1 MKKTILAIF
10 IAAVMV
16 LSACQGKSSASG
28 GGSGKV
34 TLELMHFQ
42 TIETIAEST
51 EVKGYH
57 AMKDKYIA
65 EHPDIKVNESILQQI
80 DYQTKIMALAAA
92 DEMPDI
98 FFTKGSWVQN
108 FYDNNLMADLTGK
121 INPADYRDGVFLPVT
136 RNGKIYGS
144 PIQLVMTSLIFY
156 NEKMFNDIGYD
167 HFPTT
172 WDELVDANTKFKAKG
187 MTTIALGNKDR
198 WPYESCILSALG
210 DRFTGNDWTQSIILN
225 DGKAKFTDPAFVTAL
240 RYSQQ
245 MASMFNVNFNEINNN
260 QADALYCT
268 GKAASTIEGMWA
280 ISYILQN
287 ADPDVLANTKIA
299 ILPSVPGQKG
309 AVNATSGGAGWAQS
323 INAKLTGAKLDA
335 AIEYMKQ
342 TTGTEYSQFIMD
354 DSGLLGP
361 IDVPVKGKSSL
372 PALSQFYLDFTGTL
386 SYVPVYDILMDGAV
400 IDVMNSKLQELLA
413 GTATPEAVAAA
424 IQAEQDKIQ

>member
-1 MKKTILAIF
+1 MKKTILAVLLV
-10 IAAVMV
+10 AAMI
-16 LSACQGKSSASG
+16 LSACQGKKTASG
-28 GGSGKV
+28 GDDGKV
-34 TLELMHFQ
+34 TLDLMHFQ
-42 TIETIAEST
+42 TIETISEST

-57 AMKDKYIA
+57 AMKDKFIA

-108 FYDNNLMADLTGK
+108 FYDNGLMADLTGK

-156 NEKMFNDIGYD
+156 NEKMFKDIGYD
-167 HFPTT
+167 HFPAT
-172 WDELVDANTKFKAKG
+172 WAELVDANAKFKAKG

-210 DRFTGNDWTQSIILN
+210 DRFTGNAWTQSIILN
-225 DGKAKFTDPAFVTAL
+225 DGKAKFTDPELVTTL
-240 RYSQQ
+240 KYSQE

-280 ISYILQN
+280 IAYILTN

-299 ILPSVPGQKG
+299 ILPQVPGQKG
-309 AVNATSGGAGWAQS
+309 AANATSGGAGWAQS

-335 AIEYMKQ
+335 AVEYMKQ
-342 TTGTEYSQFIMD
+342 TTGKEYSQFIMD

-361 IDVPVKGKSSL
+361 IEVPVKDKATL
-372 PALSQFYLDFTGTL
+372 PALSQNYLDFTGTL
-386 SYVPVYDILMDGAV
+386 SYVPVYDILMDGTV